1 MEVYDD
7 DALTIFR
14 DALSNPVTRGKYER
28 RLELFF
34 EFLELEGDTLQSKSD
49 TFVKKAKGNPSWA
62 TQSVARYM
70 RHQKERVEKGDL
82 SASTISNYYKPIKLF
97 CEMNDVIL
105 NWKKITRGLPK
116 GRQHS
121 DDRIPTLDEII
132 QLLKYPDRRL
142 KPAILT
148 MLSSGIRLGAWD
160 HLRWGDIIPIDKN
173 GKIVSAKIIVYRGE
187 PEEYFSFITSEAYH
201 SIKEYLDFR
210 KSHGETISAK
220 TWILRDAFDLEKSSR
235 GMASVPQQL
244 QSTGLKRLI
253 ERALWG
259 QKLRKP
265 LEDGKKRHEFKADH
279 GFRKYFKT
287 MAEQQMKSLHVEL
300 LMGHSIGLGDNYYRI
315 TEPEL
320 LEEYLKAV
328 PALSVYESPL
338 TISDD
343 TIKNLQQDVSS
354 LQYEMENLKK
364 LIINNTQINAN
375 GVDKFLEYSHRFYLI
390 KQHMD
395 NGNIEEARRVFNA
408 Q

>member
-1 MEVYDD
+1 MEEVYD

-14 DALSNPVTRGKYER
+14 DALSNPSTRDKYER
-28 RLELFF
+28 RLEWFF
-34 EFLELEGDTLQSKSD
+34 KFLELDGDTLQSKSD
-49 TFVKKAKGNPSWA
+49 TFVKKAKENPSWA
-62 TQSVARYM
+62 TQSVVRYM

-121 DDRIPTLDEII
+121 DDRIPTLEEIR

-160 HLRWGDIIPIDKN
+160 YLRWGDITPIDKN

-187 PEEYFSFITSEAYH
+187 PEEYFSFITPEAYH

-210 KSHGETISAK
+210 SSHGETISAK

-235 GMASVPQQL
+235 GMASAPQQL

-287 MAEQQMKSLHVEL
+287 VGEKYMKSINVEI
-300 LMGHSIGLGDNYYRI
+300 LMGHSTGLGDNYYRI
-315 TEPEL
+315 SQDDL
-320 LEEYLKAV
+320 LEDYLKAV
-328 PALSVYESPL
+328 PAFNVF
-338 TISDD
+338 ISEIAIDPAQ
-343 TIKNLQQDVSS
+343 IKNIQDDMMRLKFDMISLIRKLTKKGRLDPKDLGEFGTLQNHFR
-354 LQYEMENLKK
+354 MEDEG
-364 LIINNTQINAN
+364 IIVKDTDGSEIL
-375 GVDKFLEYSHRFYLI
+375 F
-390 KQHMD
+390 
-395 NGNIEEARRVFNA
+395 
-408 Q
+408 